1 MSRVL
6 VVDDDLGIREM
17 LRAILELEGFDV
29 ELASGGAQALA
40 VLLSA
45 REPWI
50 VLMDVMMPG
59 LSGVEVCGRLREAG
73 PAGARHRVALMT
85 AGLLADEECP
95 PLACT
100 ILRKPF
106 DLEAVVGLV
115 ARMAR
120 DLARARAGGSPVAP
134 DVARL
139 DMAHEMRT
147 AEAAHVVAAL

>member
-17 LRAILELEGFDV
+17 LRAILELEGFGV
-29 ELASGGAQALA
+29 ELAGGGAQALA
-40 VLLSA
+40 VLLQA
-45 REPWI
+45 REPWV

-59 LSGVEVCGRLREAG
+59 LSGVEVCARLHEAG

-85 AGLLADEECP
+85 AGLLADDECP

-106 DLEAVVGLV
+106 DLEAVVSLV

-120 DLARARAGGSPVAP
+120 DLDRARAGRLPAASNM
-134 DVARL
+134 ARP